1 LRNIRFVS
9 YFTILLILLQ
19 SFFAVANSLDFHAID
34 PQHLEEVHQHS
45 DDNSVDGVDGVDGLD
60 GETFY
65 QSVKKTNDANDA
77 NHDSNTKNATARHH
91 NPIDCHHGGHC
102 NGTHVQ

>member
-1 LRNIRFVS
+1 MRNIRFVS

-45 DDNSVDGVDGVDGLD
+45 DDNSVDGLD

-77 NHDSNTKNATARHH
+77 NYDSNTKNATASHH